1 MTTARV
7 TSGSTARP
15 DRRATV
21 GGQVRA
27 ALLVTA
33 LLGLVGTGLGALL
46 GGSPAALG
54 AAVGFAMV
62 LVFFGT
68 GAVVVNAVASV
79 SPSASMLVALLT
91 YTLQVVLVGVV
102 FAALDRSGALD
113 GTVDRTWAGGGRRG
127 RDAGLVG
134 VSHHLRDPVPAAPVR
149 PPRTARRT
157 ARRRSAR

>member
-7 TSGSTARP
+7 TSGSTARLHRP
-15 DRRATV
+15 ATV

-27 ALLVTA
+27 TLLVTA
-33 LLGLVGTGLGALL
+33 GLGLVGTVLGALV
-46 GGSPAALG
+46 GGSPAAVG

-79 SPSASMLVALLT
+79 SPAASMLVALLT

-113 GTVDRTWAGGGRRG
+113 GPVDRAWAGG
-127 RDAGLVG
+127 AVVVATLVWL
-134 VSHHLRDPVPAAPVR
+134 VSHIRAATRSRQPLYDLPER
-149 PPRTARRT
+149 PSEGPEA
-157 ARRRSAR
+157 SAR

>member
-46 GGSPAALG
+46 GGAPAALG

-68 GAVVVNAVASV
+68 GAVVVNAVATV

-102 FAALDRSGALD
+102 FAALDGSGALD
-113 GTVDRTWAGGGRRG
+113 GTVDRTWAG
-127 RDAGLVG
+127 AAVVVATLVWL
-134 VSHHLRDPVPAAPVR
+134 VSHIISATRSRQPLYDLPER
-149 PPRTARRT
+149 PSDGREG
-157 ARRRSAR
+157 SAR